1 MPKILVKKS
10 NPLKGSVKIDGAKN
24 AVLPIIAATLLAK
37 GKSTLNGVPN
47 LKDVHVISDL
57 LRHLGAEVEYNNN
70 TLTVDATNI
79 TTCEAPYELVRK
91 MRASFLVMG
100 PLLARFNHTKISM
113 PGGCAIGTRPIDL
126 HLKGFKH
133 LGAKVDMDHG
143 FVEATTEKLVGN
155 KLYLDFPSVGA
166 TENIMMAAALAE
178 GTTIIENAAEEPE
191 IVDLANFLN
200 EMGANVKGAGTNT
213 IKIKGVKELIGTE
226 HNVIPDR
233 IEAATYMVAA
243 AMTKG
248 DITIENVIMDHLKP
262 VTAKLIEAGCEII
275 EMENAVRVIGPEVL
289 KPIDIKTLP
298 HPGFPTDVQAQ
309 FMAMLT
315 VANGSGTVI
324 ETVFENRFMHVAEF
338 NRMGADIKIEGRSAI
353 VKGVNHVET
362 VIRDGRP
369 HGKLCI
375 GFTPDEEI
383 GEGADLFDIPG
394 FGADFAYTVDG
405 GDAGDIEYENFNAAA
420 ATVTIHGFSVHPGS
434 AKDTMINASN
444 VAMEFHGAL
453 PVMARPETT
462 EGCLKERSPC
472 RACF

>member
-1 MPKILVKKS
+1 MPKIIVKKS
-10 NPLKGSVKIDGAKN
+10 APLRGTVKIDGAKN
-24 AVLPIIAATLLAK
+24 AVLPIIAATLLAE
-37 GKSTLNGVPN
+37 GKSVLKGVPN
-47 LKDVHVISDL
+47 LRDVHVISDL
-57 LRHLGAEVEYNNN
+57 LRHLGAEVTYEGT
-70 TLTVDATNI
+70 TLTVDASNI

-126 HLKGFKH
+126 HLKGFKS
-133 LGAKVDMDHG
+133 LGAEVEMDHG
-143 FVEATTEKLVGN
+143 FVEAKTEKLTGN

-213 IKIKGVKELIGTE
+213 IKIKGVESLKGAE
-226 HNVIPDR
+226 HTVIPDR

-248 DITIENVIMDHLKP
+248 DITVENVLMEHLKP
-262 VTAKLIEAGCEII
+262 IIAKLRETGCEII

-315 VANGSGTVI
+315 IANGTAVVI

-338 NRMGADIKIEGRSAI
+338 NRMGADIKIKGRSAI
-353 VKGVNHVET
+353 VNGVDKLYGAKVNATDLRAGAALILCGLIAEGET
-362 VIRDGRP
+362 Q
-369 HGKLCI
+369 
-375 GFTPDEEI
+375 I
-383 GEGADLFDIPG
+383 GEIYHIQRGYVDIDKKIR
-394 FGADFAYTVDG
+394 ALG
-405 GDAGDIEYENFNAAA
+405 GNIEIVE
-420 ATVTIHGFSVHPGS
+420 
-434 AKDTMINASN
+434 
-444 VAMEFHGAL
+444 
-453 PVMARPETT
+453 
-462 EGCLKERSPC
+462 
-472 RACF
+472 

>member
-1 MPKILVKKS
+1 MAKIVVSKS
-10 NPLKGSVKIDGAKN
+10 NPLKGNVKIDGAKN
-24 AVLPIIAATLLAK
+24 AVLPIITATLLAK
-37 GKSTLNGVPN
+37 GKSTLRGVPN
-47 LKDVHVISDL
+47 LRDVHVISDL
-57 LRHLGAEVEYNNN
+57 LRYLGAKVEYKDDV
-70 TLTVDATNI
+70 LTVDASNI

-100 PLLARFNHTKISM
+100 PLLARFNNTKISM

-126 HLKGFKH
+126 HLKGFKC
-133 LGAKVDMDHG
+133 LGADVDMDHG
-143 FVEATTEKLVGN
+143 FVEARTEKLVGA

-166 TENIMMAAALAE
+166 TENIMMAASLAE

-200 EMGANVKGAGTNT
+200 EMGANIKGAGTDT
-213 IKIKGVKELIGTE
+213 IKITGVKELHGAE

-248 DITIENVIMDHLKP
+248 DITIENVIMEHLKP
-262 VTAKLIEAGCEII
+262 VTAKLKEAGCEII

-315 VANGSGTVI
+315 VANGSGVVI

-338 NRMGADIKIEGRSAI
+338 NRMGANIKIEGRSAI
-353 VKGVNHVET
+353 VNGVKQLHGASVNATDLRAGAALILCGLIAEEET
-362 VIRDGRP
+362 Q
-369 HGKLCI
+369 
-375 GFTPDEEI
+375 I
-383 GEGADLFDIPG
+383 GEIYHIQRGYVDIDKKIS
-394 FGADFAYTVDG
+394 ALG
-405 GDAGDIEYENFNAAA
+405 GNIKIVED
-420 ATVTIHGFSVHPGS
+420 
-434 AKDTMINASN
+434 
-444 VAMEFHGAL
+444 
-453 PVMARPETT
+453 
-462 EGCLKERSPC
+462 
-472 RACF
+472 

>member
-1 MPKILVKKS
+1 MAKIIVKKS

-37 GKSTLNGVPN
+37 GKSVIKEVPN
-47 LKDVHVISDL
+47 LRDVHVISDL
-57 LRHLGAEVEYNNN
+57 LRHLGAEVEYEGK

-100 PLLARFNHTKISM
+100 PLLSRFNHTKISM

-126 HLKGFKH
+126 HLKGFKC
-133 LGAKVDMDHG
+133 LGADVEIDHG
-143 FVEATTEKLVGN
+143 FVEARTEKLKGS

-166 TENIMMAAALAE
+166 TENIMMAACLAE

-200 EMGANVKGAGTNT
+200 EMGADVKGAGTNT
-213 IKIKGVKELIGTE
+213 IRIKGVKELRGAE
-226 HNVIPDR
+226 HTVIPDR

-248 DITIENVIMDHLKP
+248 DIVIENVLMEHLKP
-262 VTAKLIEAGCEII
+262 VTAKLKEAGCKII
-275 EMENAVRVIGPEVL
+275 ELENAVRVIGPETL

-315 VANGSGTVI
+315 IAKGTGVVI
-324 ETVFENRFMHVAEF
+324 ETVFENRYMHVAEF
-338 NRMGADIKIEGRSAI
+338 NRMGANIKIEGRTAV
-353 VKGVNHVET
+353 VKGVDQLYGAKVNAT
-362 VIRDGRP
+362 DLRAGAALI
-369 HGKLCI
+369 LCGLI
-375 GFTPDEEI
+375 AEGDTEI
-383 GEGADLFDIPG
+383 GEIYHIQRGYVDIDKKIT
-394 FGADFAYTVDG
+394 ALG
-405 GDAGDIEYENFNAAA
+405 GNIEIVE
-420 ATVTIHGFSVHPGS
+420 
-434 AKDTMINASN
+434 D
-444 VAMEFHGAL
+444 
-453 PVMARPETT
+453 
-462 EGCLKERSPC
+462 
-472 RACF
+472 

>member
-10 NPLKGSVKIDGAKN
+10 NPLQGSVKIDGAKN
-24 AVLPIIAATLLAK
+24 AVLPIIAATLLAN
-37 GKSTLNGVPN
+37 GKSTLRGVPN
-47 LKDVHVISDL
+47 LRDVHVISDL
-57 LRHLGAEVEYNNN
+57 LRHLGAEVEYTGT
-70 TLTVDATNI
+70 TLTVDASNI

-100 PLLARFNHTKISM
+100 PLLARFKHTKISM

-126 HLKGFKH
+126 HLKGFKY
-133 LGAKVDMDHG
+133 LGAKVEMDHG
-143 FVEATTEKLVGN
+143 FVEATTKKLTGA

-200 EMGANVKGAGTNT
+200 EMGANIKGAGTNT
-213 IKIKGVKELIGTE
+213 IKIKGVEALHGAE

-248 DITIENVIMDHLKP
+248 DIVIENVMLEHLKP
-262 VTAKLIEAGCEII
+262 VVAKLKEAGCEII
-275 EMENAVRVIGPEVL
+275 EMENDAVRVIGPEVL

-315 VANGSGTVI
+315 IANGTGVVT

-338 NRMGADIKIEGRSAI
+338 NRMGANIKIEGKSAVVNG
-353 VKGVNHVET
+353 VKKLHGAKVNATDLRAGAALILCGLIAEGET
-362 VIRDGRP
+362 
-369 HGKLCI
+369 
-375 GFTPDEEI
+375 EI
-383 GEGADLFDIPG
+383 GEIYHIQRGYVDIDKKIT
-394 FGADFAYTVDG
+394 ALG
-405 GDAGDIEYENFNAAA
+405 GNIKI
-420 ATVTIHGFSVHPGS
+420 V
-434 AKDTMINASN
+434 
-444 VAMEFHGAL
+444 
-453 PVMARPETT
+453 
-462 EGCLKERSPC
+462 EG
-472 RACF
+472 

>member
-1 MPKILVKKS
+1 MPKIIVKKS
-10 NPLKGSVKIDGAKN
+10 APLRGTVKIDGAKN
-24 AVLPIIAATLLAK
+24 AVLPIIAATLLAE
-37 GKSTLNGVPN
+37 GKSVLKGVPN
-47 LKDVHVISDL
+47 LRDVHVISDL
-57 LRHLGAEVEYNNN
+57 LRHLGAEVTYEGT
-70 TLTVDATNI
+70 TLTVDASNI

-126 HLKGFKH
+126 HLKGFKS
-133 LGAKVDMDHG
+133 LGAEVEIDHG
-143 FVEATTEKLVGN
+143 FVEAKTEKLTGN

-213 IKIKGVKELIGTE
+213 IKIKGVESLNGAE
-226 HNVIPDR
+226 HTVIPDR

-248 DITIENVIMDHLKP
+248 DITVENVLMEHLKP
-262 VTAKLIEAGCEII
+262 IIAKLRETGCEII

-315 VANGSGTVI
+315 IANGTAVVI

-338 NRMGADIKIEGRSAI
+338 KRMGADIKIEGRSAI
-353 VKGVNHVET
+353 VNGVDKLYGAKVNATDLRAGAALILCGLIAEGET
-362 VIRDGRP
+362 Q
-369 HGKLCI
+369 
-375 GFTPDEEI
+375 I
-383 GEGADLFDIPG
+383 GEIYHIQRGYVDIDKKIR
-394 FGADFAYTVDG
+394 ALG
-405 GDAGDIEYENFNAAA
+405 GNIEIVE
-420 ATVTIHGFSVHPGS
+420 
-434 AKDTMINASN
+434 
-444 VAMEFHGAL
+444 
-453 PVMARPETT
+453 
-462 EGCLKERSPC
+462 
-472 RACF
+472 

>member
-1 MPKILVKKS
+1 MAKIIVRKS
-10 NPLKGSVKIDGAKN
+10 NPLVGKVKID
-24 AVLPIIAATLLAK
+24 ATLLAE
-37 GKSTLNGVPN
+37 GKSVLKGVPD

-57 LRHLGAEVEYNNN
+57 LRHLGAEVEYKDGN
-70 TLTVDATNI
+70 LTVDASNI

-100 PLLARFNHTKISM
+100 PLLARFNKTKISM

-126 HLKGFKH
+126 HLKGFKA
-133 LGAKVDMDHG
+133 LGANVIIDHG
-143 FVEATTEKLVGN
+143 FVEANTENLVGS

-166 TENIMMAAALAE
+166 TENIMLAASLAE

-200 EMGANVKGAGTNT
+200 EMGADVKGAGTNT
-213 IKIKGVKELIGTE
+213 IKIKGVKSLKGAE

-248 DITIENVIMDHLKP
+248 DITIENVIMEHLKP

-289 KPIDIKTLP
+289 KSVDIKTLP

-309 FMAMLT
+309 FMAMDV
-315 VANGSGTVI
+315 VANGTGVVI

-338 NRMGADIKIEGRSAI
+338 NRMGANIKIEGRSAI
-353 VKGVNHVET
+353 VTGVDKLYGSKVKATDLRAGAALILCGLIAEGET
-362 VIRDGRP
+362 
-369 HGKLCI
+369 
-375 GFTPDEEI
+375 EI
-383 GEGADLFDIPG
+383 GDIYHIQRG
-394 FGADFAYTVDG
+394 YVDIDKKITALG
-405 GDAGDIEYENFNAAA
+405 GNIEIIE
-420 ATVTIHGFSVHPGS
+420 
-434 AKDTMINASN
+434 D
-444 VAMEFHGAL
+444 
-453 PVMARPETT
+453 
-462 EGCLKERSPC
+462 
-472 RACF
+472 